1 MMKPFK
7 ICLDA
12 GHYGKYN
19 HSPAVSAYYESDMNW
34 KLHLMLKEELEKYC
48 IEVITTRENQE
59 TDKPLF
65 ERGAMSEGCD
75 LFLSIHS
82 NAVGDDVN
90 EEVDHPISIVQLH
103 GRGDE
108 LGMKLAQCIAALM
121 QTRQEGRIK
130 NRRGENGEYY
140 GVLRGAA
147 AVDTLGIIIEHSF
160 HTNTRSTLWLL
171 DDDNLKKVAVAEAK
185 LLAEYFNL
193 I

>member
-1 MMKPFK
+1 MKPFK

-19 HSPAVSAYYESDMNW
+19 HSPAVDAYYESDMNW
-34 KLHLMLKEELEKYC
+34 KLHLMLKEELEKYG

-108 LGMKLAQCIAALM
+108 LGMKLAQCIADLM

-171 DDDNLKKVAVAEAK
+171 DDNNLKKVAVAEAK

>member
-1 MMKPFK
+1 MKPFK
-7 ICLDA
+7 ICIDA

-19 HSPAVSAYYESDMNW
+19 HSPAVDDYYESDMNW
-34 KLHLMLKEELEKYC
+34 KLHLMLKEELEKYGAQ
-48 IEVITTRENQE
+48 VITTRENQE

-90 EEVDHPISIVQLH
+90 EDVDYPISIVQLH
-103 GRGDE
+103 GKGDE
-108 LGMKLAQCIAALM
+108 LGLKIAKCVAELM
-121 QTRQEGRIK
+121 GTRQEGTIK

-147 AVDTLGIIIEHSF
+147 AVNTLGIIIEHSF

-171 DDDNLKKVAVAEAK
+171 NDDNLKKTAKAEAR
-185 LLAEYFNL
+185 LIAEYFGL
-193 I
+193 IS

>member
-1 MMKPFK
+1 MKPFK

-19 HSPAVSAYYESDMNW
+19 HSPAVDAYYESDMNW
-34 KLHLMLKEELEKYC
+34 KLHLMLKEELEKYG

-147 AVDTLGIIIEHSF
+147 AVHTLGIIIEHSF

>member
-1 MMKPFK
+1 MKPFK

-19 HSPAVSAYYESDMNW
+19 HSPAVDAYYESDMNW
-34 KLHLMLKEELEKYC
+34 KLHLMLKEELEKYG

-65 ERGAMSEGCD
+65 ERGAMSESCD

-108 LGMKLAQCIAALM
+108 LGMKLAQCIADLM

>member
-1 MMKPFK
+1 MKPFK

-19 HSPAVSAYYESDMNW
+19 HSPAVDAYYESDMNW
-34 KLHLMLKEELEKYC
+34 KLHLMLKEELEKYG

>member
-1 MMKPFK
+1 MKPFK

-19 HSPAVSAYYESDMNW
+19 HSPAVDAYYESDMNW
-34 KLHLMLKEELEKYC
+34 KLHLMLKEELEKYG

-103 GRGDE
+103 GRGDV

>member
-1 MMKPFK
+1 MKPFK

-19 HSPAVSAYYESDMNW
+19 HSPAVDAYYESDMNW
-34 KLHLMLKEELEKYC
+34 KLHLMLKEELEKYG

-171 DDDNLKKVAVAEAK
+171 DENNLKKVAVAEAK

>member
-1 MMKPFK
+1 MKPFK

-19 HSPAVSAYYESDMNW
+19 HSPAVDAYYESDMNW
-34 KLHLMLKEELEKYC
+34 KLHLMLKEELEKYG

-108 LGMKLAQCIAALM
+108 LGMKIAQCIADLM

>member
-1 MMKPFK
+1 MKPFK

-19 HSPAVSAYYESDMNW
+19 HSPAVDAYYESDMNW
-34 KLHLMLKEELEKYC
+34 KLHLMLKVELEKYG

-160 HTNTRSTLWLL
+160 HTNTRSTIWLL
-171 DDDNLKKVAVAEAK
+171 DDNNLKKVAVAEAK
-185 LLAEYFNL
+185 LLAEYFN
-193 I
+193 II

>member
-19 HSPAVSAYYESDMNW
+19 HSPAVDAYYESDMNW
-34 KLHLMLKEELEKYC
+34 KLHLMLKEELEKYG

>member
-1 MMKPFK
+1 MKPFK

-19 HSPAVSAYYESDMNW
+19 HSPAVDAYYESDMNW
-34 KLHLMLKEELEKYC
+34 KLHLMLKVELEKYG

-108 LGMKLAQCIAALM
+108 LGMKLAQCIADLM

-185 LLAEYFNL
+185 LLAEYFN
-193 I
+193 II